1 MESKNNK
8 PRIAIVDDDVSVCR
22 AMKRLVRSIG
32 MDADTFVSGQEFIDR
47 LDGMPSFD
55 CVILDVHMP
64 GLNGLE
70 VQESLT
76 GSRQDIPVIFMTA
89 VDEASVR
96 ERALASGAVAFL
108 NKPITDELIAETLR
122 AALKLPVDRR
132 ATR

>member
-1 MESKNNK
+1 MESKNK

-47 LDGMPSFD
+47 LKGMPSID

-64 GLNGLE
+64 GLSGLE

-96 ERALASGAVAFL
+96 GRVLASGAVAFL
-108 NKPITDELIAETLR
+108 TKPITDELLAETLR
-122 AALKLPVDRR
+122 AALKLP
-132 ATR
+132 